1 MDGTGSTAAARSV
14 GIAGREGREEVAPSA
29 GCWCPRGPPAERKK
43 YIYTHHSRL
52 VQDVMEQC
60 VLGLSPQ
67 CTQRGASFQL
77 FKLILTEEL
86 LWRAVPA

>member
-43 YIYTHHSRL
+43 YIHI
-52 VQDVMEQC
+52 VQDLYRM
-60 VLGLSPQ
+60 
-67 CTQRGASFQL
+67 
-77 FKLILTEEL
+77 
-86 LWRAVPA
+86 LWNSVFLAFLPSAPKEVPVFNFSSSY